1 MAKSRQEK
9 IANYD
14 ERIAQ
19 LENQRKKEQQML
31 KADERKARTKRL
43 CSRHGL
49 LESMLPE
56 IINITDEQYQT
67 FLERAVANDY
77 GRGILAK
84 ITAQGAENGT
94 IKTPTGTG
102 QQAATSAPKT
112 SEQAA
117 QSRPSTATKAAE
129 TPSQANPAQTT
140 KPTPTPPNNATG
152 ASQNSGGGN
161 RQTS

>member
-19 LENQRKKEQQML
+19 LENQRKKEHQML

-56 IINITDEQYQT
+56 IINITDEQYKT
-67 FLERAVANDY
+67 FLERAVTNDY

-84 ITAQGAENGT
+84 ITLQGAENST
-94 IKTPTGTG
+94 AKAPTGTG
-102 QQAATSAPKT
+102 QQ
-112 SEQAA
+112 
-117 QSRPSTATKAAE
+117 TATPTAKTTE
-129 TPSQANPAQTT
+129 TPSQTNSTQTT
-140 KPTPTPPNNATG
+140 KPISTPPNNATD
-152 ASQNSGGGN
+152 ASHISGT
-161 RQTS
+161 RQTG